1 MNMWKAFLA
10 VIVVLAIPAPAAAQD
25 GDLADNQPVLDD
37 QALLRK
43 YVWSTLGLPG
53 ALHATFAS
61 SVEQWRGAPPEW
73 GTGVGGYP
81 KRWASQ
87 FAEAAIGN
95 TTKYAVARALHH
107 DPSFA
112 RCRCSGL
119 GPRLRHAIV
128 SPFVAHTRNGRQ
140 VFSPATVASIAAENI
155 IPASTW
161 YPEPHGA
168 RDGLAHAGAGIV
180 AKLGVDIFREF
191 VTMPRYL
198 RKP

>member
-10 VIVVLAIPAPAAAQD
+10 VIVVLAIPAPSAAQD

-53 ALHATFAS
+53 ALHATLAS

-119 GPRLRHAIV
+119 GPRLRHAMV
-128 SPFVAHTRNGRQ
+128 SPFVARTRNGRQ

-161 YPEPHGA
+161 YPEPRGA